1 MESTVRELR
10 DYEIF
15 ESSSNSPYHNFFL
28 EKLEVKDSELKLKF
42 HSMEN
47 YKWIIEYM
55 FDILNK

>member
-15 ESSSNSPYHNFFL
+15 ESPSNFPYHNLSL

-47 YKWIIEYM
+47 YKWIIQYM
-55 FDILNK
+55 FDTLNK